1 MHTVRI
7 IAEKCSLQQIFNP
20 IGCLFLSEFRTNAL
34 YSCVPLHN
42 LCDHVS
48 SLITTFYYLSN
59 AGDMNILFDFH
70 LMRHFSRFIYECKQE
85 VMFTAHI
92 YWYNVK
98 TISILIGLFAHLS
111 INNLTRT
118 QVNYFYFVC
127 IFSGKKQL
135 FQL

>member
-1 MHTVRI
+1 M
-7 IAEKCSLQQIFNP
+7 CSLQQIFKP
-20 IGCLFLSEFRTNAL
+20 IWGLFFKRIYNKRSLFVRWRFVISSIFI
-34 YSCVPLHN
+34 PLHN

-48 SLITTFYYLSN
+48 SLITTFHYLSN

-135 FQL
+135 F